1 MANNRRRLVGVVKSN
16 KMEKTV
22 VVEVANVKNHPL
34 YHKVIRVSKRYFAHD
49 EQNVAQIG
57 DVVQIVE
64 SRPLSKNKRWAL
76 EAILK
81 TKTAP
86 QVVEEPVA

>member
-1 MANNRRRLVGVVKSN
+1 MVKVN

-49 EQNVAQIG
+49 EQNVAQLETLSILK
-57 DVVQIVE
+57 

-76 EAILK
+76 EAILRA
-81 TKTAP
+81 TPP
-86 QVVEEPVA
+86 QVHGRTSRLKVAGHQQVPIS